1 MVGKEASIS
10 VSVSVSATI
19 PRFVFL
25 TRNYWLYSL
34 NTIISAYEITY
45 TSKHVQVPVLEILF
59 DGKPISQSPVR
70 LMVEELDCAAIYGE
84 GSNRE
89 PDAEGNCVCAG
100 NTSELGGTC
109 MESQFFFLI
118 IFALVALAMAVIV
131 FFYLGYKKKQN
142 GMLVLLAVSFS
153 RFRYDLL
160 LPAHGFYLLLLFCRL
175 TLPKDMVWHINP
187 E

>member
-1 MVGKEASIS
+1 
-10 VSVSVSATI
+10 
-19 PRFVFL
+19 
-25 TRNYWLYSL
+25 
-34 NTIISAYEITY
+34 
-45 TSKHVQVPVLEILF
+45 
-59 DGKPISQSPVR
+59 
-70 LMVEELDCAAIYGE
+70 MVEELDCTAMYGE

-153 RFRYDLL
+153 CRYDVL
-160 LPAHGFYLLLLFCRL
+160 LPL
-175 TLPKDMVWHINP
+175 TDSVFFSSVLPFDTSNRSGVAY
-187 E
+187 